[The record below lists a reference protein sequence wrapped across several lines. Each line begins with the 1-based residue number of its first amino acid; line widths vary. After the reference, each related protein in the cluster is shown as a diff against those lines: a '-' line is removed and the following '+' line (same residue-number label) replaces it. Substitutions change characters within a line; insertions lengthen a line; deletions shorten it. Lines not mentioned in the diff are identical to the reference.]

1 MKWGGNIFRNYDI
14 IMKDKHLKEIYRNSL
29 KLTTELRKEV
39 DKLQQDN
46 PDNEYLPLE
55 KWIDKFNEQLAEIVL
70 IKMSIENELKSGNYS
85 QKKEKENE
93 KI

>member
-1 MKWGGNIFRNYDI
+1 M
-14 IMKDKHLKEIYRNSL
+14 
-29 KLTTELRKEV
+29 KLTEGLRKEV
-39 DKLQQDN
+39 NKLQQ
-46 PDNEYLPLE
+46 DNEYLPLE

>member
-1 MKWGGNIFRNYDI
+1 M
-14 IMKDKHLKEIYRNSL
+14 
-29 KLTTELRKEV
+29 KLTEGLRKEV
-39 DKLQQDN
+39 NKLQQ
-46 PDNEYLPLE
+46 DNEYLPLE

-70 IKMSIENELKSGNYS
+70 IKMNIENELKSGNYS